1 MKNQEIKFNDSCQR
15 YSIII
20 GNNLFG
26 VLQKKIRLICP
37 NTKQIAIIYDSKV
50 PSKFRDALKSK
61 LRNYKITFL
70 KFNANEKTKSFKSVE
85 FYINKLL
92 IISISTKN
100 YQVDF
105 GHLITCLFLSQ

>member
-1 MKNQEIKFNDSCQR
+1 MKNQEIKFNDSFQR

-26 VLQKKIRLICP
+26 VLRKKIRLICP

-50 PSKFRDALKSK
+50 PSKFRDDLKSK

-70 KFNANEKTKSFKSVE
+70 KFNANEKTKSFKSVARQN
-85 FYINKLL
+85 IAM
-92 IISISTKN
+92 ISEATVMSN
-100 YQVDF
+100 PS
-105 GHLITCLFLSQ
+105 CLG

>member
-1 MKNQEIKFNDSCQR
+1 MKNQEIKFNDSCQK

-37 NTKQIAIIYDSKV
+37 NTKQIAIIYDNKV
-50 PSKFRDALKSK
+50 PSKFRDTLKSK

-70 KFNANEKTKSFKSVE
+70 KF
-85 FYINKLL
+85 
-92 IISISTKN
+92 
-100 YQVDF
+100 
-105 GHLITCLFLSQ
+105 

>member
-37 NTKQIAIIYDSKV
+37 NTKQLAIIYDSKV

-61 LRNYKITFL
+61 LRNYYLILLLKKLAWFIKTFL
-70 KFNANEKTKSFKSVE
+70 KIV
-85 FYINKLL
+85 I
-92 IISISTKN
+92 KN
-100 YQVDF
+100 MR
-105 GHLITCLFLSQ
+105 

>member
-1 MKNQEIKFNDSCQR
+1 MKNQEIRFNDSCQR

-26 VLQKKIRLICP
+26 VLKKKIRLICP
-37 NTKQIAIIYDSKV
+37 NTKQIAIIYDNKV
-50 PSKFRDALKSK
+50 PSKFRDTLKSK

-85 FYINKLL
+85 FYLNKL
-92 IISISTKN
+92 
-100 YQVDF
+100 
-105 GHLITCLFLSQ
+105 